1 MKAGFAEKKKNSERS
16 QMKSCPKCKRTYF
29 DDTFAFCLA
38 DGSLLSAPFDPE
50 ATQVIPTALDPPAP
64 VADINRRVHH
74 DELKRSNEELEQN
87 KDRQEHHRPS
97 EIKRLFKQFL
107 SQYDLDG
114 QNEIWKRQSQIFKHF
129 WKEKIL
135 NTTYQLL
142 IPGDTDLIIRML
154 DTGARRHEEVA
165 ESVALTNLR
174 QPMWERLFDDLKEKK
189 NIQRTMDQIFN
200 ENEDS
205 GLISLID
212 YLERENKGNGNSL
225 TGKNAVAINAL
236 LCINNPEKILK
247 SVSLPHRFQIMRA
260 FELGNPDEFKTY
272 GQEVVLSNRR
282 IIDGFKE
289 KYGID
294 AGPLA
299 LTEFLYSRGARRGWG
314 RTNPTNIRPMWLD
327 THSSSKSKNS

>member
-1 MKAGFAEKKKNSERS
+1 
-16 QMKSCPKCKRTYF
+16 MKSCPKCNRTYF

-38 DGSLLSAPFDPE
+38 DGSLLSAPFDSE
-50 ATQVIPTALDPPAP
+50 ETQVIPAALDPPAS
-64 VADINRRVHH
+64 VADINRPFSH
-74 DELKRSNEELEQN
+74 DELTRSKEGLEQA
-87 KDRQEHHRPS
+87 KEREAHHGPS
-97 EIKRLFKQFL
+97 EIQRLFKQFL
-107 SQYDLDG
+107 SRYDLDG

-135 NTTYQLL
+135 NATYQLL

-154 DTGARRHEEVA
+154 DLGARRHEEVA
-165 ESVALTNLR
+165 ESVALANLR

-189 NIQRTMDQIFN
+189 NIQRAMDQIFN
-200 ENEDS
+200 ETADS
-205 GLISLID
+205 GLISLVH
-212 YLERENKGNGNSL
+212 YLERENKGTGNSL

-236 LCINNPEKILK
+236 LCINNPEKFLK

-272 GQEVVLSNRR
+272 GQKVVLSNRR

-294 AGPLA
+294 AEPLA
-299 LTEFLYSRGARRGWG
+299 LTEFLYSRGTRRNWG
-314 RTNPTNIRPMWLD
+314 RTNPTNIRPMWWN
-327 THSSSKSKNS
+327 TRSSKSKNS

>member
-1 MKAGFAEKKKNSERS
+1 
-16 QMKSCPKCKRTYF
+16 MKSCPKCNRTYF
-29 DDTFAFCLA
+29 DETFAFCLA
-38 DGSLLSAPFDPE
+38 DGTLLTAPFDPE
-50 ATQVIPTALDPPAP
+50 ATQVLPTAIDPPAR
-64 VADINRRVHH
+64 VAGTNRRVAH
-74 DELKRSNEELEQN
+74 DEFNRSKEGLGQEREQ
-87 KDRQEHHRPS
+87 EAHHSPS
-97 EIKRLFKQFL
+97 ELKRLFKQFL
-107 SQYDLDG
+107 SHYDLDG

-174 QPMWERLFDDLKEKK
+174 QPMWERLFNDLKEKK
-189 NIQRTMDQIFN
+189 NIQGTTDQIFN
-200 ENEDS
+200 ETEES

-212 YLERENKGNGNSL
+212 CLERENKGNGNSL

-236 LCINNPEKILK
+236 LCINNPEKFLK
-247 SVSLPHRFQIMRA
+247 SVSLAHRFQIMRA
-260 FELGNPDEFKTY
+260 FYLGNPDEFKTY

-282 IIDGFKE
+282 IIDSFKE
-289 KYGID
+289 RYGIN
-294 AGPLA
+294 AEPLA
-299 LTEFLYSRGARRGWG
+299 LTEFLYSRGARRNWG
-314 RTNPTNIRPMWLD
+314 RTNPTNIRPMWWD